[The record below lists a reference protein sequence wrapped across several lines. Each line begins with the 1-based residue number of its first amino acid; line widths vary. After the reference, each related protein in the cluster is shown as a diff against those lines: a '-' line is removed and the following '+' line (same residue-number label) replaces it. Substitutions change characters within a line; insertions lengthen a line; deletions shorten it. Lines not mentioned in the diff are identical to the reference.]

1 MNNYELTLLN
11 LKIISKIP
19 KNGKIAKI
27 DNGIIIEYNTIP
39 LLTSIKRYYY
49 GDSRNKA
56 IQDINSII
64 NNGIE
69 IIEHLKTRHDLENQ
83 SKITCLL
90 FHIEKCIIGLNN
102 LKITY
107 INDITMSSKLDILI
121 TKIYNYVELY
131 KNPMTIPSSSSI
143 LCEQEPSSDEAV

>member
-1 MNNYELTLLN
+1 MNNYEITLLN

-19 KNGKIAKI
+19 KNGKIAKSES
-27 DNGIIIEYNTIP
+27 GIIIEYNTIP
-39 LLTSIKRYYY
+39 FLTSLKRYYY

-56 IQDINSII
+56 INDINCII

-69 IIEHLKTRHDLENQ
+69 IIEQLKTRHDTINQ
-83 SKITCLL
+83 TKITCLL

-121 TKIYNYVELY
+121 TKIYNYIELY
-131 KNPMTIPSSSSI
+131 KNPLSNPSLVYEHEQSSSFS
-143 LCEQEPSSDEAV
+143 QEPV